1 MHQPSKWW
9 VGLIPIAALWVL
21 ANGVRTESVEA
32 DVAARAKEVLAE
44 ARDIASAMTAKA
56 LGRDVLIEGL
66 EFADGDRGRMGQ
78 TVDQASGVRLVDW
91 RLQRVLP
98 AMPFE
103 FAATR
108 EEGRFR
114 LTGSVPS
121 PAMRAKIAALAK
133 DAAAGK
139 EAIDNLAY
147 ATGAPNAFESIVAY
161 GLGEAAKLDDGSF
174 ALLDNGYSISGAAAS
189 FEIFDAAIA
198 ATKRL
203 PSGVVLARAN
213 ILPPE
218 VKPYRWDA
226 NSDGRSITL
235 SGLAPSEVVR
245 GEIAGTAA
253 RLFPGRTIVDRTA
266 IARGAP
272 NGDFAK
278 AAASALTELAKL
290 SDGVTSM
297 TDAQLSIRGHAPAA
311 VSNDAVSASI
321 RSSLPAPF
329 TVGVVEIISPYIF
342 KIVKD
347 GGRVVLTGFA
357 PSEVARNDLAAAA
370 KAAFFGE
377 SIENELAMRGSAPA
391 SFAEAV
397 KALFPSLAR
406 LASGSLSA
414 EDAVFNVEGL
424 AIYDKAA
431 EQIKLELGSA
441 LVRGFKLGA
450 VNIGVRPPPPALAVN
465 ECQPEFTG
473 LLGKSRILFETGSA
487 ELSKQSL
494 ALLDHLIEVVQRCRD
509 ASIEVAGHTDSQGSP
524 DSNLDLSR
532 RRAEAVTSY
541 IGEAGVDT
549 SRMTSAGYGE
559 TKPVASNDTPEGRA
573 QNRRIEFVVK

>member
-1 MHQPSKWW
+1 MHQPGKWW

-32 DVAARAKEVLAE
+32 DVTSRAQAVLAG
-44 ARDIASAMTAKA
+44 APDIASAMTAKV
-56 LGRDVLIEGL
+56 LGRDVQIEGL

-78 TVDQASGVRLVDW
+78 AVDQASGVRLVDW

-98 AMPFE
+98 ARPFE
-103 FAATR
+103 FAASR
-108 EEGRFR
+108 VQGQFR

-121 PAMRAKIAALAK
+121 PTVRSKILAMAKN
-133 DAAAGK
+133 AAAGK

-147 ATGAPNAFESIVAY
+147 ATGAPNEFESIVAY
-161 GLGEAAKLDDGSF
+161 GLAEAAKLDDGSF

-189 FEIFDAAIA
+189 FEIFDAAVA
-198 ATKRL
+198 ATRRL
-203 PSGVVLARAN
+203 PAGLVLARAE

-218 VKPYRWDA
+218 IKPYRWDA

-235 SGLAPSEVVR
+235 SGLAPSEAVR

-253 RLFPGRTIVDRTA
+253 RLFPGRNIVDRTA

-297 TDAQLSIRGHAPAA
+297 TDAQWSIRGHAPAA
-311 VSNDAVSASI
+311 ISSDAVAASI
-321 RSSLPAPF
+321 RSSLQAPF
-329 TVGVVEIISPYIF
+329 TVGVVEIISPYMF

-357 PSEVARNDLAAAA
+357 PSEAARNDLAAAA

-377 SIENELAMRGSAPA
+377 SIDNQLATRGSAPA
-391 SFAEAV
+391 SFVEAL
-397 KALFPSLAR
+397 KALFPALAR
-406 LASGSLSA
+406 LASGSLAA
-414 EDAVFNVEGL
+414 EDTVFDVQGL

-431 EQIKLELGSA
+431 NEIKLELGSA
-441 LVRGFKLGA
+441 LGRGFKLGN
-450 VNIGVRPPPPALAVN
+450 VTIGVRPPPPALAVN

-473 LLGKSRILFETGSA
+473 LLAKGRILFETGSA

-494 ALLDHLIEVVQRCRD
+494 ALLDHLIEVVQRCRE

-524 DSNLDLSR
+524 ESNLDLSK

-541 IGEAGVDT
+541 IGEAGIDT
-549 SRMTSAGYGE
+549 SRITSVGYGE
-559 TKPVASNDTPEGRA
+559 SKPVASNDTQEGRA

>member
-1 MHQPSKWW
+1 MHQPGKWW

-32 DVAARAKEVLAE
+32 DVTARARAVLAE
-44 ARDIASAMTAKA
+44 APDIASAMTAKA
-56 LGRDVLIEGL
+56 LGRDVQIEGL

-78 TVDQASGVRLVDW
+78 AVDQASGVRLVDW

-98 AMPFE
+98 ARPFE
-103 FAATR
+103 FAASR
-108 EEGRFR
+108 VQGQFR

-121 PAMRAKIAALAK
+121 PTVRSKILAMAK

-139 EAIDNLAY
+139 EAIDNLTY
-147 ATGAPNAFESIVAY
+147 ATGAPNEFESIVAY
-161 GLGEAAKLDDGSF
+161 GLAEAAKLDDGSF

-189 FEIFDAAIA
+189 FEIFDAAVA
-198 ATKRL
+198 ATRRL
-203 PSGVVLARAN
+203 PAGLVLARAE

-218 VKPYRWDA
+218 IKPYRWDA

-235 SGLAPSEVVR
+235 SGLAPSEAVR

-253 RLFPGRTIVDRTA
+253 RLFPGRNIVDRTA

-297 TDAQLSIRGHAPAA
+297 TDAQWSIRGHAPAA
-311 VSNDAVSASI
+311 ISSDAVAASI
-321 RSSLPAPF
+321 RSSLQAPF
-329 TVGVVEIISPYIF
+329 TVGVVEIISPYMF

-357 PSEVARNDLAAAA
+357 PSEAARNDLAAAA

-377 SIENELAMRGSAPA
+377 SIDNQLATRGSAPA
-391 SFAEAV
+391 SFVEAL
-397 KALFPSLAR
+397 KALFPALAR
-406 LASGSLSA
+406 LASGSLAA
-414 EDAVFNVEGL
+414 EDTVFDVQGL

-431 EQIKLELGSA
+431 NEIKLELGSA
-441 LVRGFKLGA
+441 LVRGFKLGN
-450 VNIGVRPPPPALAVN
+450 VTIGVRPPPPALAVN

-473 LLGKSRILFETGSA
+473 LLAKGRILFETGSA

-494 ALLDHLIEVVQRCRD
+494 ALLDHLIEVVQRCRE

-524 DSNLDLSR
+524 ESNLDLSK

-541 IGEAGVDT
+541 IGEAGIDT
-549 SRMTSAGYGE
+549 SRITSAGYGE
-559 TKPVASNDTPEGRA
+559 GKPVASNDTPEGRA

>member
-1 MHQPSKWW
+1 MHQPGKWW
-9 VGLIPIAALWVL
+9 VGLIPIVALWVL

-32 DVAARAKEVLAE
+32 DVASRAQAVLAE
-44 ARDIASAMTAKA
+44 APDIASAMTAKA
-56 LGRDVLIEGL
+56 LGRDVQIEGL

-78 TVDQASGVRLVDW
+78 AVDQASGVRLVGW

-98 AMPFE
+98 TRPFE
-103 FAATR
+103 FAANR
-108 EEGRFR
+108 VQGQFR

-121 PAMRAKIAALAK
+121 PAVRNKILALAK
-133 DAAAGK
+133 EAAAGK
-139 EAIDNLAY
+139 DAIDNLAY
-147 ATGAPNAFESIVAY
+147 ATGAPNDFESIVAY
-161 GLGEAAKLDDGSF
+161 GLAQAAKLDDGSF

-198 ATKRL
+198 ATRRL
-203 PSGVVLARAN
+203 PAGLVLARAE

-218 VKPYRWDA
+218 IKPYRWDA

-235 SGLAPSEVVR
+235 SGLAPSEAVR

-253 RLFPGRTIVDRTA
+253 RLFPGRNIVDRTA

-272 NGDFAK
+272 SGDFAK
-278 AAASALTELAKL
+278 AAASVLTELAKL
-290 SDGVTSM
+290 TDGTTSM
-297 TDAQLSIRGHAPAA
+297 TDAQLSIRGHAGAA
-311 VSNDAVSASI
+311 ISSDAVAASV
-321 RSSLPAPF
+321 RSSLPSPF
-329 TVGVVEIISPYIF
+329 TVGTVEIISPYIF

-357 PSEVARNDLAAAA
+357 PTEAARNDLAAAA

-377 SIENELAMRGSAPA
+377 SVENELAMRGSAPT
-391 SFAEAV
+391 SFVEAL
-397 KALFPSLAR
+397 KALFPALAR
-406 LASGSLSA
+406 LASGSLAA
-414 EDAVFNVEGL
+414 EDTVFDVQGL

-441 LVRGFKLGA
+441 LVRGFKLGS
-450 VNIGVRPPPPALAVN
+450 VTIGVRPPPPALAVN
-465 ECQPEFTG
+465 ECQPELNG
-473 LLGKSRILFETGSA
+473 LLAKGRVRFETGSA
-487 ELSKQSL
+487 ELNKESL
-494 ALLDHLIEVVQRCRD
+494 ALLDHLIEVVQRCRE

-524 DSNLDLSR
+524 DSNLDLSK
-532 RRAEAVTSY
+532 RRAEAVTTY
-541 IGEAGVDT
+541 IGEAGIDT
-549 SRMTSAGYGE
+549 SRITSAGYGE